1 MICKNYRTLPQKE
14 GYYLAK
20 ADYHIQERP
29 GQRAGAVLVIDVNE
43 GNKLYIKE
51 VVIDGLHELDQG
63 DMDKYLALKPRNILS
78 WFTGSGV
85 LKDEYLEKGY
95 KCHCGLWPGTRAI

>member
-63 DMDKYLALKPRNILS
+63 RHGQVSGPQAQKYPFL
-78 WFTGSGV
+78 V
-85 LKDEYLEKGY
+85 
-95 KCHCGLWPGTRAI
+95 HGLWRSQRRIS